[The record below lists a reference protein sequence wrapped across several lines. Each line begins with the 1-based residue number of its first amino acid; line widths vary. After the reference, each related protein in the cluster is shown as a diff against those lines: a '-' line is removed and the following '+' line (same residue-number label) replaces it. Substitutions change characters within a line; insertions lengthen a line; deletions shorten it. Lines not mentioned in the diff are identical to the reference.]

1 MSNHGG
7 RILDTQSTTIDA
19 LPAIAGALKG
29 RVPVLLDGGIRRG
42 SDRPS
47 RWPLGCHGIDR
58 PSEPE
63 LYRAVDS
70 PALTRYLRCLKG
82 LERSGELPSVCI
94 ARSAQLD
101 GSGSSARWV
110 TQYQVFSRAVLDR
123 ANPCAVGVPSGP
135 LLSHS
140 LLDRAGS
147 FAMNIA

>member
-19 LPAIAGALKG
+19 LPAIAGAVKG

-42 SDRPS
+42 SDRSS
-47 RWPLGCHGIDR
+47 RWPLGYHGIDR
-58 PSEPE
+58 PPGPE
-63 LYRAVDS
+63 HYRAVDS
-70 PALTRYLRCLKG
+70 PALTRSLRCSKG
-82 LERSGELPSVCI
+82 VERSGQLPSVCI
-94 ARSAQLD
+94 ARSARLD
-101 GSGSSARWV
+101 GSGSSARCV
-110 TQYQVFSRAVLDR
+110 TQYQVLSRAVLDR

-147 FAMNIA
+147 FAMSIA